1 MNAIREPETVGELMT
16 HDPVLAV
23 ADMSLVDAAEL
34 MDFYR
39 VSDLPVIDWGNNLI
53 GVIGWTDLLVV
64 RRTQA
69 LWQALPVLAVRDVMT
84 QPAAT
89 VKSNDAIAV
98 AARLMERMH
107 INRLVVIDID
117 DGSPMGVLSMND
129 LVPSMVELDAS
140 YASPGRVA
148 RGKRP
153 FGPADW
159 TSRSAP
165 SIGKR

>member
-1 MNAIREPETVGELMT
+1 MDAIREPETVGELMT

-39 VSDLPVIDWGNNLI
+39 VGDLPVIDWGNNLI

-107 INRLVVIDID
+107 IHRLVVIDID
-117 DGSPMGVLSMND
+117 DGSPIGVLSMND